1 MQNRNRNQCC
11 SLPAPLTEAHT
22 PKFLDVH
29 ALVVTKGSLDALSFC
44 IMTEQLFAIHRSL
57 LKASLLVLNAGTILH
72 RDRFLRGVG
81 LAEVDNSTNPNAI
94 KNQCVGLLQ
103 AISYMKG
110 ARCRALI

>member
-1 MQNRNRNQCC
+1 
-11 SLPAPLTEAHT
+11 
-22 PKFLDVH
+22 
-29 ALVVTKGSLDALSFC
+29 
-44 IMTEQLFAIHRSL
+44 MTEQLFAIHRSL

-81 LAEVDNSTNPNAI
+81 LAEVDNSTNPHAI